1 MKLKVDQMNNM
12 NNDADCEFKTRK
24 PAWNKA
30 KPDNIISYINELE
43 ARLLLISYPED
54 ALNCENVLC
63 QNLDHKNAVDV
74 YTIDVME
81 AISES
86 VKNNIPHTNP
96 TSSKKII
103 PGWNEIV
110 KPYKENAKFWYAIWE
125 SADRPQNNNLH
136 IIMKK
141 TRNKFHYILRK
152 AQKREKELRKDRFIS
167 ECISGNVNNILQEI
181 KETRKQN
188 NIPTS
193 VDGIS
198 GSKNIAEHFK
208 NQYNQLYNTH
218 DDEVEISNIKSRL
231 EENIRQSSG
240 NPLEK
245 ITPHLISKII
255 KNMKLHHFSLVSG
268 G

>member
-1 MKLKVDQMNNM
+1 MYFFQNRNR
-12 NNDADCEFKTRK
+12 NRK
-24 PAWNKA
+24 

-110 KPYKENAKFWYAIWE
+110 KPYKENAIFWYAIWE
-125 SADRPQNNNLH
+125 SVGRPQNNNLH

-141 TRNKFHYILRK
+141 TRNKFHF
-152 AQKREKELRKDRFIS
+152 EKFVSPHEK
-167 ECISGNVNNILQEI
+167 
-181 KETRKQN
+181 
-188 NIPTS
+188 
-193 VDGIS
+193 
-198 GSKNIAEHFK
+198 
-208 NQYNQLYNTH
+208 YNY
-218 DDEVEISNIKSRL
+218 
-231 EENIRQSSG
+231 
-240 NPLEK
+240 PA
-245 ITPHLISKII
+245 
-255 KNMKLHHFSLVSG
+255 LV
-268 G
+268 